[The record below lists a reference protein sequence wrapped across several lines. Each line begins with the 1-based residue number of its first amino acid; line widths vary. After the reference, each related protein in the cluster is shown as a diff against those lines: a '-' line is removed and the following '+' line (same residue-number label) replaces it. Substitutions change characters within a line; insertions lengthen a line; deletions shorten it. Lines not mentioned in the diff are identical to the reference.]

1 MRDFR
6 GNTLQI
12 GEDIIFHLNFY
23 DIHTLEFGK
32 ILDLNEE
39 YGTLEVVY
47 KSTVG
52 SPVDEATGKRVYSIV
67 DNTTKVSYKE
77 VYRL

>member
-1 MRDFR
+1 MKDFK

-12 GEDIIFHLNFY
+12 GDDVIFHLNFY
-23 DIHTLEFGK
+23 DIHTLKVGRV
-32 ILDLNEE
+32 LDFNED
-39 YGTLEVVY
+39 YGTLEVAY
-47 KSTVG
+47 KSEVG

-67 DNTTKVSYKE
+67 DNTTKVSYRE